1 MVSNPVHKQIRSFV
15 LVWVAVSVI
24 MVLATFLAI
33 YFTYNPSELRFEAA
47 NPLPLRSPSPQV
59 ESVLPILVLPSPS
72 PQPTF
77 TPTAFVPSPTPHYLE
92 AEATA
97 EPSPAVVPTM
107 TPQPTSLPV
116 ADQSFQVGIHVQQ
129 APESGDGIQTNYYS
143 RVAAVLRL
151 PWVKHLVDWS
161 DTEAA
166 PAEYDWAELDSV
178 TSSAARYSLKL
189 LLTIV
194 AAPDWAREAGADL
207 SHPGPP
213 ADPQTFAN
221 FAAEIVT
228 RYPGRVH
235 AIEVWHQQNL
245 DRGWNSP
252 QGLSA
257 NNYLALLQ
265 QTYQTIKVIDPGIII
280 ISGAPTPTGVNDG
293 ITAFDDISYML
304 QLIDGGL
311 LQWVDCVGAHHNGYN
326 VSPDYRYNEIPADPS
341 ANFRG
346 PFNRETEHPSF
357 SFRSTL
363 EGYANRI
370 RAGGAETKICV
381 TAFGWASAED
391 LGGAPQGFEFALD
404 NSLAEQAAWTSRALS
419 IMDEWG
425 WVWLAFVWNFDY
437 GPYADYATT
446 NDNVLYS
453 LIGPGETVRPAYHSL
468 REWQSD
474 YLARANS

>member
-15 LVWVAVSVI
+15 LVWLAVSII

-47 NPLPLRSPSPQV
+47 NPLPLSSPSPQD
-59 ESVLPILVLPSPS
+59 ESILPVLVLPSPS
-72 PQPTF
+72 PQPTY
-77 TPTAFVPSPTPHYLE
+77 TPTAFVPSPTPPYLE
-92 AEATA
+92 AEATVA
-97 EPSPAVVPTM
+97 PSPTAKPTI
-107 TPQPTSLPV
+107 TPQPTTLPV
-116 ADQSFQVGIHVQQ
+116 ADQAFQVGIHVQQ
-129 APESGDGIQTNYYS
+129 TPDITDDSQANFYMPVSVD
-143 RVAAVLRL
+143 LHL
-151 PWVKHLVDWS
+151 PWVKHLVDWGRIE
-161 DTEAA
+161 TEPAA
-166 PAEYDWAELDSV
+166 YDWSELDSV
-178 TSSAARYSLKL
+178 TSSAARYGLKL

-221 FAAEIVT
+221 FAAEIVA
-228 RYPGRVH
+228 RYPGKVH

-245 DRGWNSP
+245 DRGWKSP

-265 QTYQTIKVIDPGIII
+265 QTYQTIKFIDPGIII
-280 ISGAPTPTGVNDG
+280 ISGALTPTGVNDG
-293 ITAFDDISYML
+293 IAAADDISYML
-304 QLIDGGL
+304 QLIEGGL

-326 VSPDYRYNEIPADPS
+326 VSPDYRYNEIPDDPN

-404 NSLAEQAAWTSRALS
+404 NSLAEQADWTSRALS
-419 IMDEWG
+419 NMEDWG

-437 GPYADYATT
+437 GPFADYATT

-453 LIGPGETVRPAYHSL
+453 LIGPGERLRPAYHSL
-468 REWQSD
+468 REWQRD